1 MLSDFL
7 TIVKLVVNVAL
18 HNSVNLLV
26 YLNIWNVNLSAY
38 MGMIKDRNEKEMKSN
53 RNEKEMKSNRNEKDL
68 TEAEEIMKR
77 WQEHREELYK
87 KDLNDLDNHYGVFT
101 HLEPDIL

>member
-1 MLSDFL
+1 MKLKYVCELVRVSPHFIHVISFPSLNLVKQMKKQTLSSMTCQTFVQRPC
-7 TIVKLVVNVAL
+7 T
-18 HNSVNLLV
+18 
-26 YLNIWNVNLSAY
+26 
-38 MGMIKDRNEKEMKSN
+38 RT
-53 RNEKEMKSNRNEKDL
+53 

-101 HLEPDIL
+101 HLETDIL

>member
-1 MLSDFL
+1 
-7 TIVKLVVNVAL
+7 
-18 HNSVNLLV
+18 
-26 YLNIWNVNLSAY
+26 
-38 MGMIKDRNEKEMKSN
+38 MGMIKDRNEKA
-53 RNEKEMKSNRNEKDL
+53 L